1 MYTSIPEDLNKACKL
16 IVLPNLML
24 ANMFLK
30 VPEPMLTEYTNIQT
44 LVLEQPIAA
53 VPNLF
58 YLLE

>member
-1 MYTSIPEDLNKACKL
+1 
-16 IVLPNLML
+16 ML